1 MTAAGAKASSSG
13 RFLDVG
19 DARIHYR
26 VTGPRGGEP
35 VVLIMGLGWDMSG
48 WDPTLPYLEGYR
60 LLRLDNRGAGL
71 SDAPDRPYSIAQ
83 MARDT
88 IRVMDA
94 AGMSAAHVYGAS
106 LGSMIAQ
113 EIALSHPGRV
123 RSLILGCPSPGVIS
137 IPGAPGI
144 LRLMLTRNRYTHEE
158 AIRKA
163 APYLFHRALQQS
175 PEVIEEAL
183 QRRLAMPINPVGYR
197 RQLQASLRWSS
208 LSRLPRLRVPTLIL
222 HGDHDRLVPPIN
234 GRLISL
240 LVPGARFHSIRGAGH
255 VYGTDAP
262 GEAARVVVDFIR
274 DQRDG
279 FREDTRTL
287 P

>member
-1 MTAAGAKASSSG
+1 MTTAGSTGSRSA
-13 RFLDVG
+13 RFVDVG

-26 VTGPRGGEP
+26 VSGPGSGEP

-71 SDAPDRPYSIAQ
+71 SDAPDNPYTIAQ
-83 MARDT
+83 MAGDT
-88 IRVMDA
+88 IKVMDA
-94 AGMSAAHVYGAS
+94 AGFGAAHVYGAS

-113 EIALSHPGRV
+113 EIALSHPDRV

-137 IPGAPGI
+137 IPGSPGI
-144 LRLMLTRNRYTHEE
+144 LRLMLTRDRYTPEE
-158 AIRKA
+158 AIRRA

-175 PEVIEEAL
+175 PELIEETL
-183 QRRLAMPINPVGYR
+183 QRRMAMPIHPVGYR

-208 LSRLPRLRVPTLIL
+208 LRRLPRLRVPTLVV
-222 HGDHDRLVPPIN
+222 HGDHDRLVPSIN
-234 GRLISL
+234 GRLIARL
-240 LVPGARFHSIRGAGH
+240 IPGARFHSIRGAGH

-262 GEAARVVVDFIR
+262 GEAARVVVDFLR
-274 DQRDG
+274 SQASG
-279 FREDTRTL
+279 SGEDSRAL

>member
-1 MTAAGAKASSSG
+1 MTTAGATKDRSS
-13 RFLDVG
+13 RFVDVG
-19 DARIHYR
+19 DARIHYKIS
-26 VTGPRGGEP
+26 GPGTGEP

-71 SDAPDRPYSIAQ
+71 SDTPDKPYSIPQ

-88 IRVMDA
+88 IGVMDA
-94 AGMSAAHVYGAS
+94 AGVAAAHVYGAS

-113 EIALSHPGRV
+113 EIALSHPERV

-137 IPGAPGI
+137 IPGSPGI
-144 LRLMLTRNRYTHEE
+144 LRLMLTRDRYTPEE
-158 AIRKA
+158 AIRRA
-163 APYLFHRALQQS
+163 APYLFHRALLQS
-175 PEVIEEAL
+175 PELVEETL
-183 QRRLAMPINPVGYR
+183 QRRIAMPIHPVGYR

-208 LSRLPRLRVPTLIL
+208 LRRLPRLRVPTLVV

-234 GRLISL
+234 GRLIARL
-240 LVPGARFHSIRGAGH
+240 IPGARFRSIRGAGH

-262 GEAARVVVDFIR
+262 GEAAGVIVDFIR
-274 DQRDG
+274 SQKGRSG
-279 FREDTRTL
+279 EEGRAL